1 MPRLESQLRFRYTDE
16 GNHQETGMTFHHLG
30 DFGDFSLSVVVTSPP
45 WYENAYLVSHRPSG
59 ALVVVDPG
67 GDAPQILDA
76 VHALG
81 GSPAAI
87 WLTHGHPDHLGA
99 ARAVETAL
107 GLSTIAHADEKPV
120 IARSSELNRAFTG
133 EAQEGPGALKLFEG
147 EPSFD
152 LGGAPVRVIHTPGHT
167 PGGVCY
173 DFGPFVLTG
182 DTLFRHGVGRTDLPG
197 GDEDTLWRSIGRL
210 LGLVADNAMLFSGHG
225 PEWTGAEAR
234 RWWKTMS

>member
-1 MPRLESQLRFRYTDE
+1 MSIRS
-16 GNHQETGMTFHHLG
+16 MTVHHLG
-30 DFGDFSLSVVVTSPP
+30 DFGDFSLTVVVTSPP
-45 WYENAYLVSHRPSG
+45 WYENSYIVRHRPTG
-59 ALVVVDPG
+59 DLVVVDPG
-67 GDAPQILDA
+67 GDAPRILEA
-76 VHALG
+76 IEREPGNAK
-81 GSPAAI
+81 AI

-99 ARAVETAL
+99 ARALEKAL
-107 GLSTIAHADEKPV
+107 GVPTIAHADEAPV
-120 IARSSELNRAFTG
+120 IARSSELNKAFTG
-133 EAQEGPGALKLFEG
+133 QAQEGPGRVQSFTG
-147 EPSFD
+147 EPSLI

-197 GDEDTLWRSIGRL
+197 GDEETLWRSIGRL
-210 LGLVADNAMLFSGHG
+210 LGLVDDNAVLFSGHG